1 MILVK
6 FRETLTK
13 PFDSEKVNNLEQCID
28 KYSKVVSKCSNSK
41 AKSNI
46 NVISFVKKVS
56 LF

>member
-6 FRETLTK
+6 FREALTK